1 MKHNQAPGEWAS
13 TFRVQGQVY
22 HAIGALQGQDEQ
34 KLSFLQIYFMGDL
47 DEQARRRGEVVP
59 TLDHQIVHQLQ
70 EMLHANN
77 NLIRGFVTAMEQLP
91 SEEHRVIVRADRLP
105 PGKHARCFNEP
116 IAHEIAV
123 IMVDEQH
130 GNRDIVLK
138 TKDAPDQQLQH
149 ISETNR
155 AYDGLHYPFLYWNG
169 CDGYHFGLRQYD
181 KTTGALH
188 PTKKISSMSFYA
200 YQVMVRAGEFNHLIR
215 CKDLFS
221 QFLTD
226 MYAKIESERLLY
238 ITLHQ
243 KNLRAENYID
253 PKDAINN
260 DRDPVDTG
268 QRVILPSSFTGG
280 PRYMHPRTQ
289 GALCYVRKYGKPDLS
304 ITFTCNPKWEE
315 INRELLP
322 SQTASDRHDIIARI
336 FHLKHKKAYSPD
348 QRWQNIWSS
357 ALLDVHN

>member
-1 MKHNQAPGEWAS
+1 MNNFHWENAAFEYDANISYECPIGKMSSVCEHCGARKWRLEAPGMCCSNGKIRLPIIGIPPEPLQSLLLEDNPRTKAFQKNIRKYNSAFQMTSFGTTMKHNPAPGEWAS

-22 HAIGALQGQDEQ
+22 NAIGALQPQDEQ
-34 KLSFLQIYFMGDL
+34 KPSFLQIYFMGDL
-47 DEQARRRGEVVP
+47 DEQAKRRSEVVP

-70 EMLHANN
+70 EMLHTNN

-91 SEEHRVIVRADRLP
+91 SEEHRVIFRADRLP
-105 PGKHARCFNEP
+105 PGEHARCFNEP

-155 AYDGLHYPFLYWNG
+155 AYDGLQYPLLYWNG

-221 QFLTD
+221 QFLTN

-243 KNLRAENYID
+243 KNLRA
-253 PKDAINN
+253 
-260 DRDPVDTG
+260 
-268 QRVILPSSFTGG
+268 
-280 PRYMHPRTQ
+280 
-289 GALCYVRKYGKPDLS
+289 
-304 ITFTCNPKWEE
+304 
-315 INRELLP
+315 
-322 SQTASDRHDIIARI
+322 
-336 FHLKHKKAYSPD
+336 
-348 QRWQNIWSS
+348 
-357 ALLDVHN
+357 